1 MIQNAPEGIVQIRE
15 RLRKM
20 SDLKLYGIMTAS
32 ISSEQIIELLDSI

>member
-1 MIQNAPEGIVQIRE
+1 MIQNAPEDIVQIRQ

-20 SDLKLYGIMTAS
+20 SDLELYGNMTAS